1 MGKKDDSDGG
11 AKASESKSLNEQ
23 NWPGL
28 LAITALNLIVF
39 VVVSAI
45 DPAPYSKLAKA
56 WGFLL
61 PAGVGLA
68 MIRVING
75 LINAK
80 TKDRLV
86 FWKWQNPLP
95 GCEAYTVYAKSDD
108 RYTEAEVFRIFHPDL
123 DDPKTWRKPTNQN
136 AHWYN
141 RIFLPVQD
149 KPAVQQAEKN
159 FLFTRDYAAISF
171 VMLIS
176 LGVAGSFVITT
187 NSNWA
192 LFSLGLMVQYLLA
205 RTAARNYGIETVTN
219 SIAQAINAS
228 KQHGGDGSDRA
239 AITTSSPD
247 PGKLAAPAEGPP
259 RE

>member
-1 MGKKDDSDGG
+1 MGKQDKSGDGD
-11 AKASESKSLNEQ
+11 KSSESKSLNEQ

-39 VVVSAI
+39 AAVSAI

-75 LINAK
+75 LINGK
-80 TKDRLV
+80 TKNRLV
-86 FWKWQNPLP
+86 FWKWKNPLP
-95 GCEAYTVYAKSDD
+95 GCEAYTVYAKNDD
-108 RYTEAEVFRIFHPDL
+108 RYTEAEVLRIFHPDS
-123 DDPKTWRKPTNQN
+123 DNPEKWKDPKSQN
-136 AHWYN
+136 AHFYKN
-141 RIFLPVQD
+141 IFLPMQN
-149 KPAVQQAEKN
+149 KPAVQQAERN

-176 LGVAGSFVITT
+176 LGVAGYFVITADH
-187 NSNWA
+187 NWV
-192 LFSLGLMVQYLLA
+192 LYGLGLIVQFLLA

-219 SIAQAINAS
+219 SIAQAVEAKEHES
-228 KQHGGDGSDRA
+228 
-239 AITTSSPD
+239 
-247 PGKLAAPAEGPP
+247 AAPAAVPTDTLAGTTRWLVSVE
-259 RE
+259 RQ